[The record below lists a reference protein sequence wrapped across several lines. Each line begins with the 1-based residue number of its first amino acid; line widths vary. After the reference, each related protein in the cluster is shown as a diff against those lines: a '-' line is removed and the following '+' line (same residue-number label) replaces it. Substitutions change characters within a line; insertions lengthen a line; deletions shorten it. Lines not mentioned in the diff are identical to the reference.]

1 MRLLFVLALAACT
14 PKSEVED
21 SAAPEDDPLSWPLD
35 APGPFTVGYQQW
47 PITYA
52 PTPGDSRD
60 IVVNVWYPTDA
71 EDGDDLLYAG
81 FAPAMGTLGNAALA
95 PSAHD
100 EGYPVVAYSH
110 GDQGY
115 GGTSFDLMI
124 WFASH
129 GWIAVAPDHTDNL
142 LIANVDPSPP
152 AHHAHR
158 VHDVVQSVDALST
171 LDGFDAA
178 DTSQWLMT
186 GHSRGAT
193 TVWSLLG
200 ATYDPSTQDDW
211 CAGCTSDELAL
222 FDALGDDRI
231 VGAIP
236 MAGTLRRSYFG
247 TTGHQSVQVPVLA
260 MTGTDDAV
268 GQQQQFDEMDT
279 VDFTWIDL
287 EGGCHQSFALGACS
301 TLDVGEGYR
310 IIDTYALAL
319 GRHLLLGDND
329 DTTVGILEGSIEVD
343 ARVHYARK

>member
-35 APGPFTVGYQQW
+35 APGPFAVGYQQW

-52 PTPGDSRD
+52 PTPGNSRD
-60 IVVNVWYPTDA
+60 IVVNVWYPTEAD
-71 EDGDDLLYAG
+71 DGDDLLYAG

-100 EGYPVVAYSH
+100 AGYPVVAYSH

-158 VHDVVQSVDALST
+158 AHDVVQSVDALST

-222 FDALGDDRI
+222 FDAIGDDRI

-247 TTGHQSVQVPVLA
+247 AAGHQSVQVPVLA

-301 TLDVGEGYR
+301 TLDVAEGYR

-319 GRHLLLGDND
+319 GRHLLLGDMDEN
-329 DTTVGILEGSIEVD
+329 TVGILDGSIEVD